1 MTNNDNK
8 FLKLLEERLKPLI
21 EAMKADQLV
30 VKNLRDTNNIK
41 FKQEENKRIESE
53 KDTLDKIRTIRN
65 DIKRF
70 EVEFGEAIEKNVL
83 EKCKKL
89 LTIRIDE
96 GKVSPYVMIK
106 LLLDHSTRHAHN

>member
-41 FKQEENKRIESE
+41 FKHN
-53 KDTLDKIRTIRN
+53 
-65 DIKRF
+65 
-70 EVEFGEAIEKNVL
+70 
-83 EKCKKL
+83 
-89 LTIRIDE
+89 
-96 GKVSPYVMIK
+96 IK
-106 LLLDHSTRHAHN
+106 LNPI

>member
-53 KDTLDKIRTIRN
+53 KDTIDKIRTIKN

-70 EVEFGEAIEKNVL
+70 EVEFGEVIEKNVL
-83 EKCKKL
+83 AKCKEL
-89 LTIRIDE
+89 LMIRIDE
-96 GKVSPYVMIK
+96 GKVSPCVMIE
-106 LLLDHSTRHAHN
+106 LLLAHLARSSHH

>member
-83 EKCKKL
+83 AKCK
-89 LTIRIDE
+89 
-96 GKVSPYVMIK
+96 
-106 LLLDHSTRHAHN
+106 

>member
-83 EKCKKL
+83 EKCK
-89 LTIRIDE
+89 
-96 GKVSPYVMIK
+96 
-106 LLLDHSTRHAHN
+106 